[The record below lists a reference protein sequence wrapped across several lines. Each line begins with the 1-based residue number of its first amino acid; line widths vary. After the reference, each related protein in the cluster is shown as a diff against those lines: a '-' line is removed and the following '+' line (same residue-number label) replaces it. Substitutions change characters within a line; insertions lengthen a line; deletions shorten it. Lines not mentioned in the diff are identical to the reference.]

1 MKILIKIGVG
11 ISLGVNLFVFSALL
25 YNLKMYDKRV
35 DENRKFIKD
44 TIIEEVYKQIKFVM
58 PKESGGVYV
67 PNKWNWSTK
76 YYDT

>member
-1 MKILIKIGVG
+1 MKSLIIKIGVG
-11 ISLGVNLFVFSALL
+11 ISLGVNLFVFSTLL

-67 PNKWNWSTK
+67 PNK
-76 YYDT
+76 

>member
-1 MKILIKIGVG
+1 MKSLLFKIGVG
-11 ISLGVNLFVFSALL
+11 ISLGVNLTVFSAIL

-67 PNKWNWSTK
+67 PNK
-76 YYDT
+76 